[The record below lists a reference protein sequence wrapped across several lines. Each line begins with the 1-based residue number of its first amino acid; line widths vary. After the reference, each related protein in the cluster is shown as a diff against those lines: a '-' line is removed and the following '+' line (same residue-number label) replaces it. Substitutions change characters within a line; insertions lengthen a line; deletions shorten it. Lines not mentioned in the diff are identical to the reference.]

1 MRRKCMP
8 IDSSLIATI
17 YRRDLNYASALDK
30 LKNQHDHSNDEQ
42 YVYKRSEA
50 GQRDNAYQPKN
61 Q

>member
-1 MRRKCMP
+1 MP